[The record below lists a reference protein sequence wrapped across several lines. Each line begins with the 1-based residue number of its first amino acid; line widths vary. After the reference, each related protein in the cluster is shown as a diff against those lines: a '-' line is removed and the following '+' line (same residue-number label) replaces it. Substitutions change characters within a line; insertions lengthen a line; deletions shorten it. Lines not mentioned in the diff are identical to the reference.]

1 MRNDMLSECKARN
14 AQRMSQHC
22 LRGEKKTIN
31 KKQSQTASTKS
42 HGLKQQA
49 LNLIAAS
56 LLLHCRRS
64 HRCLPPPPL
73 SPLPCL
79 LLSPPPA
86 TRRGSASPHGR
97 GNRCLSLLLHC
108 RFSFLLHLRRDAAR
122 LRPTPAGIAASPF
135 SSTTAPPRPNA
146 TLTWSM
152 WRGSRSE
159 GRTKEQISM
168 EASSSSATSLTR
180 RCMNDEQGETP
191 NISCYCGLR
200 ATLWTSWKETNPG
213 RRFFSCPRFRD
224 RGCGFFLWHDPELSE
239 RTKAIIN
246 HLKMDNKK
254 LQMEISELKKNNSFK
269 GAIDC
274 NDLLEDVN
282 NSVTI
287 KLSDEICSLNRK
299 FRVAIVVV
307 VFTWIVMILRWLM

>member
-1 MRNDMLSECKARN
+1 
-14 AQRMSQHC
+14 
-22 LRGEKKTIN
+22 
-31 KKQSQTASTKS
+31 
-42 HGLKQQA
+42 
-49 LNLIAAS
+49 
-56 LLLHCRRS
+56 
-64 HRCLPPPPL
+64 
-73 SPLPCL
+73 
-79 LLSPPPA
+79 
-86 TRRGSASPHGR
+86 
-97 GNRCLSLLLHC
+97 
-108 RFSFLLHLRRDAAR
+108 
-122 LRPTPAGIAASPF
+122 
-135 SSTTAPPRPNA
+135 
-146 TLTWSM
+146 M

-224 RGCGFFLWHDPELSE
+224 RGCGFFSWHDPELSE

>member
-1 MRNDMLSECKARN
+1 
-14 AQRMSQHC
+14 
-22 LRGEKKTIN
+22 
-31 KKQSQTASTKS
+31 
-42 HGLKQQA
+42 
-49 LNLIAAS
+49 
-56 LLLHCRRS
+56 
-64 HRCLPPPPL
+64 
-73 SPLPCL
+73 
-79 LLSPPPA
+79 
-86 TRRGSASPHGR
+86 
-97 GNRCLSLLLHC
+97 
-108 RFSFLLHLRRDAAR
+108 
-122 LRPTPAGIAASPF
+122 
-135 SSTTAPPRPNA
+135 
-146 TLTWSM
+146 
-152 WRGSRSE
+152 
-159 GRTKEQISM
+159 M

-224 RGCGFFLWHDPELSE
+224 RGCGFFSWHDPELSE

-299 FRVAIVVV
+299 FRVAIVGVQRGGALHINASALQFKSSLLV
-307 VFTWIVMILRWLM
+307 QIVWVLRECNPVKLILWLLLLQTKSSLCQGMQCGEAHTSTPPFAKVFMFKLSDLQ